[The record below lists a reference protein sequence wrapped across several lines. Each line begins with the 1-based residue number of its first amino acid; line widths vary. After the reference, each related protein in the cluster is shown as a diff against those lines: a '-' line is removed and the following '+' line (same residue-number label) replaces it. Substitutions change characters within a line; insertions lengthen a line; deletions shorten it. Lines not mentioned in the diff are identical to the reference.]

1 MDLKIKDKVAFITG
15 SSSGIGYATAKV
27 LLNEG
32 VKVYI
37 NGKDKKKLSESTK
50 KLKESLP
57 KSEVYGVHGDFLQEN
72 QVDELISK
80 LPEIDILINNVGIY
94 KSQSFFK
101 TKFDDWMDPFQV
113 NFMSGVRLSKHILPS
128 MLSKNWGRIIFI
140 SSECAYLVPEDMIP
154 YSVTKAAMHA
164 LSKGLANLTK
174 GSGVTV
180 NTIVPGST
188 LSEGAEDFLT
198 SLSKKDN
205 IPVEEVKKRFFEN
218 VRTSSLINR
227 FANMNE
233 VATTIAYL
241 SSPLS
246 SATNGSVIKVEGGS
260 TSGLI

>member
-1 MDLKIKDKVAFITG
+1 MDLKIRDKVVFITG

-27 LLNEG
+27 LLSEG
-32 VKVYI
+32 VHVYI
-37 NGKDKKKLSESTK
+37 NGKDKKKLSQSTEKLK
-50 KLKESLP
+50 KLFPES
-57 KSEVYGVHGDFLQEN
+57 KVHGIPGDFSLDN
-72 QVDELISK
+72 QVDQLITK
-80 LPEIDILINNVGIY
+80 LPDIDILINNVGIY

-101 TKFDDWMDPFQV
+101 TKIDDWMDPFKV
-113 NFMSGVRLSKHILPS
+113 NFMSGVKLSKHILPS

-154 YSVTKAAMHA
+154 YSITKASIHA

-205 IPVEEVKKRFFEN
+205 ISIEEVKKRFFKN
-218 VRTSSLINR
+218 VRTSSLISR
-227 FANMNE
+227 FANMDE

-246 SATNGSVIKVEGGS
+246 SATNGSVIKVDGGS
-260 TSGLI
+260 TSGIT

>member
-1 MDLKIKDKVAFITG
+1 MDLKIRDKVVFITG

-27 LLNEG
+27 LLSEG
-32 VKVYI
+32 AHVYI
-37 NGKDKKKLSESTK
+37 NGRDKKKLSQSTEKLK
-50 KLKESLP
+50 KLFPESKVQEIP
-57 KSEVYGVHGDFLQEN
+57 GDFSLSN
-72 QVDELISK
+72 QVDQLIAK
-80 LPEIDILINNVGIY
+80 LPDIDILINNVGIY

-101 TKFDDWMDPFQV
+101 TKTKDWIDPFKV
-113 NFMSGVRLSKHILPS
+113 NFMSGVKLSKHILPS

-154 YSVTKAAMHA
+154 YSITKASIHA

-205 IPVEEVKKRFFEN
+205 ISIEEVKKRFFKN
-218 VRTSSLINR
+218 VRTSSLISR
-227 FANMNE
+227 FANMDE

-246 SATNGSVIKVEGGS
+246 SATNGSVIKVDGGS
-260 TSGLI
+260 TSGIT

>member
-1 MDLKIKDKVAFITG
+1 MDLKIKYKVAFITG

-57 KSEVYGVHGDFLQEN
+57 GSKVYGVHGDFLQEN

-113 NFMSGVRLSKHILPS
+113 NFMSGVKLSKHILPS

-154 YSVTKAAMHA
+154 YSVTKASMHA